1 MTVVLGGRRE
11 TVRAFTTLGIRFWD
25 AALERPVSGA
35 LDVLAFRRDTRDP
48 PVSAHVTPSGV
59 YAFHDLPGLRDVE
72 HPRGDGPVL
81 GSPPAS
87 AEFVIAVRDSL
98 GRYLP
103 MAFGVALP
111 LPYRGLFPA
120 GDSVPLFSAPTRP
133 IPPGLGAVRAELWDT
148 NAALPGSHAV
158 LRVKLGPNVWTG
170 TADDAGRVL
179 VVLPTPTV
187 ERLTLGSPP
196 GSGQGSP
203 DAATWP
209 IVVSVRST
217 PGALRF
223 PLATGRPGAAAF
235 ARVPSLKTVL
245 EDQTEGQLFA
255 ADNVAPTSSLD
266 ATLPFG
272 RALVLRTR
280 RTPITEDSGRLWI
293 TAGASPP

>member
-1 MTVVLGGRRE
+1 MTVILGPRRE

-25 AALERPVSGA
+25 AALERQVSGA
-35 LDVLAFRRDTRDP
+35 LDVLAFRRDTREL
-48 PVSAHVTPSGV
+48 PVRAHLTPSGV
-59 YAFHDLPGLRDVE
+59 YAFHDLPGLREVE
-72 HPRGDGPVL
+72 HPLDNVSVL
-81 GSPPAS
+81 GSPPA
-87 AEFVIAVRDSL
+87 AVEFLIAVRDSL

-103 MAFGVALP
+103 MTFGVALP

-120 GDSVPLFSAPTRP
+120 GDSVPLFSAPTRA

-148 NAALPGSHAV
+148 NAELPGSHAV
-158 LRVKLGPNVWTG
+158 LRVKLGADVWTG
-170 TADDAGRVL
+170 IADDTGRVL

-209 IVVSVRST
+209 IAVSVSST

-223 PLATGRPGAAAF
+223 PLGIGRPGAAAF

-245 EDQTEGQLFA
+245 EDQTAGQLFA
-255 ADNVAPTSSLD
+255 ADNAAPTSSLD

-272 RALVLRTR
+272 RELVLRTR
-280 RTPITEDSGRLWI
+280 RTSTTEDSGRLWI
-293 TAGASPP
+293 AAGASPP